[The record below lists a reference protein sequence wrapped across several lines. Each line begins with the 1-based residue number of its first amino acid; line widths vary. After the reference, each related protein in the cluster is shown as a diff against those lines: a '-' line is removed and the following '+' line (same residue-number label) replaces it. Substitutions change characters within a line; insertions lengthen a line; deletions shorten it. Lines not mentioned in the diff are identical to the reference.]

1 MSVETEGVPAP
12 EVLSLPEGVLHSTG
26 VGRPSPLLFSSY
38 GKYSLTVIFLSLLQD
53 ALVKEIR

>member
-12 EVLSLPEGVLHSTG
+12 KVLSLPEGVLHSTG
-26 VGRPSPLLFSSY
+26 VGRPSPLLFSSH
-38 GKYSLTVIFLSLLQD
+38 GKYSVILLSFLLG